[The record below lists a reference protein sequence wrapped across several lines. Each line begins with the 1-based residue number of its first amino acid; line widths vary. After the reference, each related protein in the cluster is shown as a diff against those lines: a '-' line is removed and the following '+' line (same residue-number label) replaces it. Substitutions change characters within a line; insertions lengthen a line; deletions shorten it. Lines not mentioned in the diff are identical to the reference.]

1 MTEELKYIDKQIRSA
16 EISLY
21 RAEQK
26 PNCNEEEIANIKHKL
41 LLLNNIREVLYEV
54 HNNT

>member
-1 MTEELKYIDKQIRSA
+1 MTEELNFIDKQIRSA

-26 PNCNEEEIANIKHKL
+26 PNCKEEEIANIKHKL
-41 LLLNNIREVLYEV
+41 LLLNNIREVLNEV
-54 HNNT
+54 HNNI